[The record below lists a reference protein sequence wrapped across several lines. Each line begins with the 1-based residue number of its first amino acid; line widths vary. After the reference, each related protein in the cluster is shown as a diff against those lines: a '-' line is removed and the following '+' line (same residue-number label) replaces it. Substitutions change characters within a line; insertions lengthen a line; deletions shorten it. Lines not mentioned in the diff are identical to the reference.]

1 MSLELRELA
10 ANPGSGSGWWTPRLA
25 GPLIAATA
33 VRMALLVAVLA
44 RSGTGALIQGDTISY
59 LNPGRNLLLHGRFF
73 AEGVPDLVRTPGY
86 PLFLGITSLAGLP
99 AAAVANLILSLFSVL
114 LVWRLGRVVTG
125 DDRIA
130 IGAAWLLA
138 CEPISILF
146 SFVLLS
152 EPLFIVIFLFVLERL
167 TVFLREHR
175 LSDLALAGILLAA
188 ATYVRPI
195 TYYLV
200 WPFAL
205 GLFIVLARIPRLRWK
220 APAVLLLATVP
231 WLAAWQ
237 IRNKL
242 ETGFGGF
249 TSVGDVNLY
258 FYNAAMITAHLEH
271 KSYSEFYQSLGWHLF
286 NEYSGMVYLTPTYLK
301 SHPEQIGWNQ
311 TQRIAFLHEQSVRIL
326 AAHPLLAMKG
336 CVTPMVQTLFYPGVG
351 YFNNFFALSSPP
363 KVDSRVD
370 FGAVRASLS
379 LLRERPWE
387 AAEKGIFI
395 LILDALYLLAVRGFL
410 RLNRKDSCIWLLL
423 GISLYLI
430 AVSAAGG
437 GPGGG
442 DARYRL
448 PIMPVVC
455 IFAAAGIW
463 RTKAV
468 TRG

>member
-10 ANPGSGSGWWTPRLA
+10 AKPASEPGWWTPRLA
-25 GPLIAATA
+25 GPLIAAA
-33 VRMALLVAVLA
+33 VVRMALLVAALA
-44 RSGTGALIQGDTISY
+44 RSGTGVLTQGDSISY

-86 PLFLGITSLAGLP
+86 PLFLGMTSLAGLP
-99 AAAVANLILSLFSVL
+99 AAAVANVILSVLSVF

-130 IGAAWLLA
+130 IGAAWLLTF
-138 CEPISILF
+138 EPISILF

-152 EPLFIVIFLFVLERL
+152 EPLFIMLLLFVLERL
-167 TVFLREHR
+167 TVFLRKHR
-175 LSDLALAGILLAA
+175 LSDLALAGISLAA
-188 ATYVRPI
+188 ATYVRPL

-200 WPFAL
+200 WPLAL
-205 GLFIVLARIPRLRWK
+205 GLFVVLAWIPRLRWK

-237 IRNKL
+237 IRNKV

-258 FYNAAMITAHLEH
+258 FYNAAMITAQLEH
-271 KSYSEFYQSLGWHLF
+271 KNYSDFYQSLGWHLF
-286 NEYSGMVYLTPTYLK
+286 NEYSGMVYLTPAYLK

-311 TQRIAFLHEQSVRIL
+311 TQRIAFLHAQSVRIL

-336 CVTPMVQTLFYPGVG
+336 CVTPMVQTTFYPGVG
-351 YFNNFFALSSPP
+351 YVNNLFGLSLPP

-370 FGAVRASLS
+370 FGVVRASLT

-395 LILDALYLLAVRGFL
+395 LILAALYLLAVRGFL
-410 RLNRKDSCIWLLL
+410 RMNRKDACIWLLL

-430 AVSAAGG
+430 AVTAAGA

-448 PIMPVVC
+448 PIIPVLC

-468 TRG
+468 A